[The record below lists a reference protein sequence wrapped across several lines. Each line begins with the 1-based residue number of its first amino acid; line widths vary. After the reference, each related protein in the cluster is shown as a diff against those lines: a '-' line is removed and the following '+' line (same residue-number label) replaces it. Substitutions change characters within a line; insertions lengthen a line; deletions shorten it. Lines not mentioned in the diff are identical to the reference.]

1 MLTFADQKNAVRG
14 ETITHLASGDR
25 TICPVRALARR
36 VRDIR
41 RTTRDPVTPIN
52 YVSLPDHRILYISAE
67 HVTKALWLATEHVFP
82 QTGIPAKLV
91 SARSLRPGGATAL
104 MCAGVDRDMIQLLG
118 RWKSDAMLRYLRV
131 AAAAN
136 TRSFAQRML
145 DHGSYTFAPAAHQ
158 VGAQYLVPEEA
169 PAGLGAIISD
179 TDD

>member
-1 MLTFADQKNAVRG
+1 M
-14 ETITHLASGDR
+14 
-25 TICPVRALARR
+25 RALARR
-36 VRDIR
+36 VRAIR
-41 RTTRDPVTPIN
+41 QATKDPITPIN
-52 YVSLPDHRILYISAE
+52 YVRLPSNEIFYINAE
-67 HVTKALWLATEHVFP
+67 MVTKALRLGTEQVFP

-104 MCAGVDRDMIQLLG
+104 MCTGVDRDMIQLLG

-169 PAGLGAIISD
+169 PAGLAAIISD